1 MPLPSPVTVV
11 GGWHVLIDVCRLG
24 HMLTTDVP
32 SKLHGVNVEEEW
44 YPKENQRAFIRRGV
58 EDGQIKK

>member
-1 MPLPSPVTVV
+1 MV